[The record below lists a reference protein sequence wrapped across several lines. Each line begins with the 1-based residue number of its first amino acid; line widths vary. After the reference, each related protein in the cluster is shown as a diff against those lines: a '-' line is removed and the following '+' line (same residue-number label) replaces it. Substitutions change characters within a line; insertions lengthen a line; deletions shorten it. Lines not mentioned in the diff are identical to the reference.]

1 VKASASSRL
10 HGIATKIVLTAT
22 LIVLSACGG
31 SSDEPEKVWV
41 VGVFFVRGPTPSAYR
56 FPEQGAFAMLRYKIP
71 IYDSTCALTPDPNG
85 PTSQFIYRFL
95 ISAVDVPLVLSG
107 GFFQERKV
115 FEGKKIITE
124 VDDCSQFFSTPP
136 PPV

>member
-1 VKASASSRL
+1 MKAGALSMSR
-10 HGIATKIVLTAT
+10 GIATKIVLTAI

-31 SSDEPEKVWV
+31 TNDEPEKVWV
-41 VGVFFVRGPTPSAYR
+41 VGVFFVRGLTPSAYR

-71 IYDSTCALTPDPNG
+71 IYDSDCALTPDPNG

-107 GFFQERKV
+107 GFFQERTV
-115 FEGKKIITE
+115 FEDKKIITK

-136 PPV
+136 PSV